1 MLCKCSIHI
10 LTIVLLVLLC
20 PTWRKKTIW
29 IKVLLMPFRFP
40 ITVFDTMLTCFSL
53 WTLSLELLRET
64 LPVFHIV
71 HSYRCV
77 ARLSFLDCSLMIS
90 LWVMLMR
97 VVHWHASLVS
107 LTILTTHWMLIV
119 LCIFATSTVCCNS
132 SLSFE
137 TARLF
142 ACLTWRSAIEII
154 CLRACYETSS
164 CKSRFIDKQRWVR
177 TTSNRFALV

>member
-1 MLCKCSIHI
+1 MDVIWIVCWILLFCKCSIHT
-10 LTIVLLVLLC
+10 LTIMLLVLLC
-20 PTWRKKTIW
+20 PTWRLKTIW
-29 IKVLLMPFRFP
+29 IKVLLMLFRFP
-40 ITVFDTMLTCFSL
+40 VTIFNTMLTCFGL

-64 LPVFHIV
+64 LTVFHIV

-77 ARLSFLDCSLMIS
+77 ARLSFLDCSLMIR

-97 VVHWHASLVS
+97 VVHWHASLVP

-119 LCIFATSTVCCNS
+119 LCIFATSTVCCYS

-142 ACLTWRSAIEII
+142 ACLTWRSAIKVI
-154 CLRACYETSS
+154 CLRACYEASS
-164 CKSRFIDKQRWVR
+164 CKSRFIDK
-177 TTSNRFALV
+177 